1 MRKTL
6 TRALVAAAAAGALTM
21 PAVPAAQASARPAAG
36 TRYIACDE
44 YNSGC
49 ITNEGNSDPVVV
61 TDSGT
66 EYAEYDV
73 SGQFFE
79 LESPDGNCLQV
90 YDGVVREVDCNDG
103 LLEQF
108 HLGAAGWLTNNGYA
122 GCATTTEALDG
133 PVLYEGCV
141 SGATTQLWVFDEVG

>member
-1 MRKTL
+1 MRKRIL
-6 TRALVAAAAAGALTM
+6 LAAVAALPLLTLSL
-21 PAVPAAQASARPAAG
+21 PAAQASARPAAG

-49 ITNEGNSDPVVV
+49 ITNEGNTNGVVV
-61 TDSGT
+61 TDNGT
-66 EYAEYDV
+66 EYAEYDA

-90 YDGVVREVDCNDG
+90 YSGVIREVTCNDG

-108 HLGAAGWLTNNGYA
+108 HLGTAGWLTNNGYS

-133 PVLYEGCV
+133 PVIYDSCV
-141 SGATTQLWVFDEVG
+141 TGAKTQLWVFDEVG